1 MKFTNKYYKTSEEL
15 EPIIGKLRSA
25 LSILTNEMESGY
37 LESFERF
44 SKHIDLSE
52 AIENKVKEN
61 YDKMEFCRALLS
73 QVRTNVKLVDSIINS
88 LRESLSILEAQLQ
101 KLSTKEEIDK
111 MNARHE
117 QDMANRKAEF
127 NQMMTKMDNDA
138 K

>member
-1 MKFTNKYYKTSEEL
+1 MKFTNKYYQTSEEL

-73 QVRTNVKLVDSIINS
+73 
-88 LRESLSILEAQLQ
+88 
-101 KLSTKEEIDK
+101 
-111 MNARHE
+111 
-117 QDMANRKAEF
+117 
-127 NQMMTKMDNDA
+127 
-138 K
+138 